1 MDFFPRQ
8 QKRGGGEKW
17 ERNAKISGMKWRKEP
32 EEFKFVVNK
41 VISPLI
47 GRRQKYQLAA
57 TIPATL
63 WLTNV

>member
-1 MDFFPRQ
+1 MDFFPQQ
-8 QKRGGGEKW
+8 QKGGEKW
-17 ERNAKISGMKWRKEP
+17 EKWKDPRDEIMEEP

-41 VISPLI
+41 VISTLI